1 MKAFKQLI
9 SLLCKDPRHQSW
21 CLTVQAGI
29 WLVPATWG
37 ISNQA
42 GADREKFHCLR
53 TPCGRSRWSWTWA
66 HSCLKATRSAW
77 WFWCVFGKAQ
87 LWFWLGLQCH
97 SHVWLLPKF
106 SSVAFAEPTC
116 RLVMLTS
123 ASTVRRRIKFWDMR
137 RKGVHSPGLWP
148 SVLGK
153 LSSCIYICWRDT
165 CVQMSWLSHTQ
176 LNPMYEV

>member
-9 SLLCKDPRHQSW
+9 PLLYKDPRHQSW
-21 CLTVQAGI
+21 FLAVQAGI

-42 GADREKFHCLR
+42 GTDGEKFHCLR
-53 TPCGRSRWSWTWA
+53 TQCGRSRWSWTWA
-66 HSCLKATRSAW
+66 HSGLEAMRSAW
-77 WFWCVFGKAQ
+77 WFWCGFGKAQ
-87 LWFWLGLQCH
+87 LWFWLGLPFPRLA
-97 SHVWLLPKF
+97 SPKVCI
-106 SSVAFAEPTC
+106 SGFAETTC

-123 ASTVRRRIKFWDMR
+123 ASSVRLPGSNSETWGERECTVLVSGHLCWENC
-137 RKGVHSPGLWP
+137 P
-148 SVLGK
+148 VLFTFAA
-153 LSSCIYICWRDT
+153 RDT

>member
-106 SSVAFAEPTC
+106 ASVALQNQLAGWWCWLQPPQSGGGSNSETWGERECTVLVSGHPCWENCPVVFTFAEETPVFKC
-116 RLVMLTS
+116 PDLVT
-123 ASTVRRRIKFWDMR
+123 
-137 RKGVHSPGLWP
+137 
-148 SVLGK
+148 
-153 LSSCIYICWRDT
+153 
-165 CVQMSWLSHTQ
+165 
-176 LNPMYEV
+176 LN